1 MTEVSTACELVAS
14 ARFMWTLHTAN
25 PDHWVPVSTVAS
37 FKRMR
42 EFSSQG
48 EDWLVSSLRTIS
60 DALEV
65 DEEGKNVR
73 RRTEVT
79 EPKGQF
85 ERSVYAVRAIYIPP
99 HDSVSLNYA
108 YVVERLRRGGIW
120 LAGAA

>member
-1 MTEVSTACELVAS
+1 
-14 ARFMWTLHTAN
+14 MWTLHTAN

-48 EDWLVSSLRTIS
+48 EDWLVASLRTIS

-85 ERSVYAVRAIYIPP
+85 ERSVYAVSTLLSPLATCDRKWHALYLSADP
-99 HDSVSLNYA
+99 SSRSA
-108 YVVERLRRGGIW
+108 YRSQTML
-120 LAGAA
+120 